1 MTDGRIYG
9 HFAKWCGI
17 VSSSCVYRYGI
28 EPHLMAGTDEEYP
41 FVMFRGIYAGVG
53 RSGYL
58 ARIDPSGVR
67 HDHGLNVGT
76 LFALE
81 ERLETIL

>member
-1 MTDGRIYG
+1 
-9 HFAKWCGI
+9 
-17 VSSSCVYRYGI
+17 
-28 EPHLMAGTDEEYP
+28 MAGTDEEYP